1 MWGKRLFEER
11 MKQELDH
18 YCLYVW
24 EMKNYIFHYIPW
36 FIKNIGDEELFRG
49 SLLLKISEIKIYF
62 RGISFKNIFR
72 RIKYF
77 IEFGHPL
84 FIHEYLS

>member
-1 MWGKRLFEER
+1 

-62 RGISFKNIFR
+62 RGIFFFIKKKSSDVLNILLSLV
-72 RIKYF
+72 I
-77 IEFGHPL
+77 L
-84 FIHEYLS
+84 FLYTSI

>member
-1 MWGKRLFEER
+1 

-62 RGISFKNIFR
+62 RGIFFSLKISSDVLNILLSLV
-72 RIKYF
+72 I
-77 IEFGHPL
+77 L
-84 FIHEYLS
+84 FLYTSI

>member
-1 MWGKRLFEER
+1 

-62 RGISFKNIFR
+62 RGIFFSLKISSDVPSEG
-72 RIKYF
+72 IKYF

>member
-1 MWGKRLFEER
+1 MPI
-11 MKQELDH
+11 
-18 YCLYVW
+18 YICL
-24 EMKNYIFHYIPW
+24 
-36 FIKNIGDEELFRG
+36 GDEELFRG
-49 SLLLKISEIKIYF
+49 SLKNIGDEELYIPWFIIIKNIGDKDLF
-62 RGISFKNIFR
+62 PWNFFFIKNIFR